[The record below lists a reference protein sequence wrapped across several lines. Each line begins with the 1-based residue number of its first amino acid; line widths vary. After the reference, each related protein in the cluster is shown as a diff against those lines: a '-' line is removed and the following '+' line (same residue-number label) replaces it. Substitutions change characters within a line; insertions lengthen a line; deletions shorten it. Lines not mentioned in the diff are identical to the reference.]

1 MSDGVRNSLQNLKLR
16 SIALRPTSELW
27 HVSWG
32 ELKCLLCNSLS
43 LEQLELVHCVE
54 ITCLKIPCALQR
66 LSRLCVF
73 ECLGLNVMESKAPN
87 LSSLYLRGLRLNF
100 SCVETLQMKKLDL
113 SRSDFIR
120 DARSK
125 LPSIMPNLETLAI
138 ASEHEVYIL
147 LR

>member
-1 MSDGVRNSLQNLKLR
+1 
-16 SIALRPTSELW
+16 
-27 HVSWG
+27 
-32 ELKCLLCNSLS
+32 
-43 LEQLELVHCVE
+43 
-54 ITCLKIPCALQR
+54 
-66 LSRLCVF
+66 
-73 ECLGLNVMESKAPN
+73 
-87 LSSLYLRGLRLNF
+87 
-100 SCVETLQMKKLDL
+100 MKKLDL